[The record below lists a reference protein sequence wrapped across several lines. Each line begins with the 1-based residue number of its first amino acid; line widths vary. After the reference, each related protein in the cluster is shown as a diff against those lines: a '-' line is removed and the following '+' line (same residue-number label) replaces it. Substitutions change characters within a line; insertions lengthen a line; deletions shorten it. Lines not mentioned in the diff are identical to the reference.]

1 MKKIYLLLVLLFT
14 GLQSVFAQFIWHPDL
29 GTPYAGA
36 ISLPWNTRS
45 YMFQVD
51 NGEEFGSPGDIWD
64 ALDAQLRAAG
74 ITWIRVNS
82 VENPADGTFE
92 VWFDL
97 DENKDNMSRSIHMG
111 YSYSAYFS
119 FSAKRSIN
127 SRHPHNDGVR
137 KPRLTPLQWICAR
150 DKSAIRLCSM
160 PSVRGWILIPYLP
173 HKAIKS
179 SVSTNPPSRKAASAR
194 FNDVL
199 SRASSCHCRHFPVR
213 SALVPVF
220 GLPQHTVRAYGR
232 DAPSTAGH
240 PNPVLRRLP
249 RKTTESIGGS
259 PYGVAQRLAGCELP
273 QSALRY
279 IPCGAFLCETY
290 FRLRNKRRRHAV

>member
-1 MKKIYLLLVLLFT
+1 LKI
-14 GLQSVFAQFIWHPDL
+14 
-29 GTPYAGA
+29 
-36 ISLPWNTRS
+36 
-45 YMFQVD
+45 
-51 NGEEFGSPGDIWD
+51 
-64 ALDAQLRAAG
+64 
-74 ITWIRVNS
+74 
-82 VENPADGTFE
+82 
-92 VWFDL
+92 
-97 DENKDNMSRSIHMG
+97 
-111 YSYSAYFS
+111 YFS

-127 SRHPHNDGVR
+127 SRHPRNDEIR
-137 KPRLTPLQWICAR
+137 KPRLTPLQWICVR

-199 SRASSCHCRHFPVR
+199 SRASSCRCRHFPVR

-220 GLPQHTVRAYGR
+220 GLPQHTVRAYGC

-249 RKTTESIGGS
+249 RKTTESTAIRRCTAARRLRASAVRASIYSLRSIPLRNILPASKQTS
-259 PYGVAQRLAGCELP
+259 PTR
-273 QSALRY
+273 STTTTISFALRNRSFIMGY
-279 IPCGAFLCETY
+279 HPTCS
-290 FRLRNKRRRHAV
+290 FRKVTSS